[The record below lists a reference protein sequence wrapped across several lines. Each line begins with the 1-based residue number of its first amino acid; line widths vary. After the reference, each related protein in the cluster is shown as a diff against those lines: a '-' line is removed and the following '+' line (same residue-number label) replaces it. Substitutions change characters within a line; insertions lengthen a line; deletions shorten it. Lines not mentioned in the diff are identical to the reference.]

1 MDYFAV
7 SFQGGDAGDQDD
19 EPGDGDG
26 NISVS
31 LPMKQDPVMIGLT
44 GIISRSIYS
53 ILAYIHLNLL
63 IFQWLLRMV
72 KVWNQCHYIE
82 SESTIHCCRI
92 DAEFPVLVTYYAAKI
107 LDPVNWSSREIL
119 TNEIPILSW
128 AELHRSVKTELNLVR
143 NSNG

>member
-63 IFQWLLRMV
+63 IFQ
-72 KVWNQCHYIE
+72 
-82 SESTIHCCRI
+82 
-92 DAEFPVLVTYYAAKI
+92 
-107 LDPVNWSSREIL
+107 
-119 TNEIPILSW
+119 
-128 AELHRSVKTELNLVR
+128 
-143 NSNG
+143 